1 MKKILVAGA
10 GLVGKAI
17 AIDLARKFNVSVV
30 DRSVENLMKL
40 PKDDISVVTADFSS
54 KKDFERVMSEFDL
67 IIGALPG
74 NFGFEFIKTC
84 IKLKK
89 NTAVISFCKE
99 DVLELNS
106 LALENDVTVVF
117 DCGVAPGLSNMI
129 LGHNNSV
136 MHVDS
141 FRCYVGGLPV
151 KRELPFEYKAPFSPA
166 DVIEEY
172 TRPARQMENGK
183 LTVKP
188 ALSEPELLSFDGIG
202 ELEAFNTDGL
212 RSLLKTMSVSN
223 MSEKTLRY
231 PGHRDKIQLLKDT
244 GFFNENAY
252 VFGGHKITPLDIT
265 VNLLIDKWKL
275 EDGEDEFTVM
285 KIIIEG
291 TQNGKEIIKE
301 YNLYD
306 KYDRETNTSSMA
318 RTTGYVCTAVANLMA
333 EGKIIQKGV
342 IPPEHIAAD
351 KENFDFILGYLKERK
366 IELSILPK
374 S

>member
-17 AIDLARKFNVSVV
+17 AVDLAKKFDVSVV

-40 PKDDISVVTADFSS
+40 PKDNISIITADFNS
-54 KKDFERVMSEFDL
+54 KKDFERVLNEFDL
-67 IIGALPG
+67 IVGALPG

-84 IKLKK
+84 IELKK
-89 NTAVISFCKE
+89 NVAAISFCKE
-99 DVLELNS
+99 DVLELNE
-106 LALENDVTVVF
+106 LALGNDVTVVF

-129 LGHNNSV
+129 LGHYNSIMSV
-136 MHVDS
+136 NS
-141 FRCYVGGLPV
+141 FKCYVGGLPV
-151 KRELPFEYKAPFSPA
+151 KRDPPFEYKAPFSLG

-172 TRPARQMENGK
+172 LRPARLMVNGK
-183 LTVKP
+183 PMVKP

-231 PGHRDKIQLLKDT
+231 PGHRDKIQLLKDA
-244 GFFNENAY
+244 GFFDGNAY

-265 VNLLIDKWKL
+265 LKLLADKWKL
-275 EDGEDEFTVM
+275 ENGEEEFTVM

-291 TQNGKEIIKE
+291 VSNGKELRKE

-306 KYDRETNTSSMA
+306 KYDSESKTSSMA
-318 RTTGYVCTAVANLMA
+318 RTTGYVCTAVVNLMA
-333 EGKIIQKGV
+333 EGKITQKGV
-342 IPPEHIAAD
+342 IAPEFIGAE
-351 KENFDFILGYLKERK
+351 KEHFDFILDYLKERK
-366 IELSILPK
+366 IELSFLEK